1 LEKVCHAYNHIEDVE
16 DSVHEIILILKQIV
30 LKSCNND
37 FLFYFLHLFCRWS
50 YAYIRH
56 IKLPSSLQIIN
67 KIQCIVTIT
76 KSIDFSIDLVIKRD
90 RGFCVNDTHFI
101 DLRREK
107 FER

>member
-1 LEKVCHAYNHIEDVE
+1 MI
-16 DSVHEIILILKQIV
+16 
-30 LKSCNND
+30 
-37 FLFYFLHLFCRWS
+37 FYFIFCIYS
-50 YAYIRH
+50 VDG
-56 IKLPSSLQIIN
+56 PLQIIN